1 MSEPK
6 LISPLLDQY
15 VMGPS
20 FSEHHGVQCCPAMT
34 KVTNKRY
41 IVKIISIPA
50 SQVQLD
56 ALLLA
61 GAYSSKNAALSYYK
75 DVANGI
81 AEEAEILKKLSRF
94 EGFVPYED
102 LQIVEME
109 DGNVGYQVYLLSP
122 YKTSLERHM
131 QKNPM
136 TQLKAVNLGLDLC
149 ASMVMCRR
157 SGYLYV
163 DLKPGNIFINEKN
176 EYCIGDLGF
185 VRLDSLKY
193 ASMPDKYRSAY
204 TAPELSDVMASM
216 NETVDIYSIGM
227 ILYQVYNDGKL
238 PQPGDQVPPAYADY
252 EMAEIIMKAISPD
265 PSQRWQDPMEM
276 GQALVAYMQRN
287 SVNDVPIV
295 PLPAAPETVDE
306 TPAEAAPETVD
317 ETTAEAAP
325 ETVDETTA
333 EAAPETV
340 DETPA
345 EAAPEAVE
353 EASAAAAAGTVNE
366 TPAEPA
372 PETPAEAPA
381 EPESSAAADPAGED
395 ATDLT
400 FMDDLVSDDTAPNDD
415 TVGEAVYSDLSDET
429 SDILAQADELL
440 AMEVPEPVVAPEPVE
455 IPIPAPIVLADEEP
469 GNSVAAP
476 VVIPPAEEDESQD
489 PPAEPDPAPEA
500 PPAEDETPPVV
511 VPVVAPAADT
521 TAEPALSDETDDFP
535 AEPKKKKN
543 IVGIVALIV
552 AIALMLGAMAYGY
565 HYFRNVYLQT
575 VESMEISGEKDSMTV
590 VLNTQIDESLLTVI
604 ATDSYGNSIPAAVRD
619 HTAVFSGLKADTI
632 YKVTVSIEGF
642 HELQGEISG
651 TYTTPAQT
659 KIVQFEATAG
669 NEPGS
674 AILTF
679 TVDGTD
685 TNNWTITYSAPGEE
699 EKSVNFS
706 GHVLTVNG
714 LSSGKEYI
722 FTLTSTDDLYMVGTN
737 TTTFKTS
744 SPVFAENLTITECT
758 AEGLVAKWDAP
769 AGVEGI
775 VWNIR
780 CYGEDGFDQTVE
792 TAELTVTFTGIDPA
806 QGYTVE
812 VTAEGMGS
820 GVMTHISSRSATI
833 VDSAADISQPLKLTV
848 SWTVE
853 GDLPQGGWLVTYRV
867 AGTDVEKTVL
877 VTEPTV
883 TVYPAMP
890 GDEYHFIVTAADGIT
905 VFDNTF
911 SYTAGPVQVFSGYGV
926 DADDMSFRMCRTPS
940 YADWTWR
947 DLGGSNY
954 TDTFDVGEKAS
965 FVVELNRSYRNSDD
979 YIDVLFV
986 IRNSKGEIECMSSTG
1001 SSWTYMWDSY
1011 YCELDIPTMPTKPG
1025 SYSIYVYFNG
1035 MAAARDFFTIE

>member
-15 VMGPS
+15 VMGSS

-75 DVANGI
+75 DVADGI
-81 AEEAEILKKLSRF
+81 AAEAEILKKLARF

-102 LQIVEME
+102 LQIVEMD

-122 YKTSLERHM
+122 YKMTLERHM

-204 TAPELSDVMASM
+204 TAPELDDVLASM

-227 ILYQVYNDGKL
+227 ILYQIYNDGKL
-238 PQPGDQVPPAYADY
+238 PQSGELIPPAYADY

-265 PSQRWQDPMEM
+265 PAQRWQDPMEM

-287 SVNDVPIV
+287 SVNDVPII
-295 PLPAAPETVDE
+295 PLPDMPAAAPEAAPEDEVPAEPAPAVVDETPVEPVPETPDETAAEPAPETVDE
-306 TPAEAAPETVD
+306 TPAEPAPVVAD
-317 ETTAEAAP
+317 E
-325 ETVDETTA
+325 
-333 EAAPETV
+333 
-340 DETPA
+340 
-345 EAAPEAVE
+345 
-353 EASAAAAAGTVNE
+353 S
-366 TPAEPA
+366 PAEPTPEVMNA
-372 PETPAEAPA
+372 PPLVPEVAPA
-381 EPESSAAADPAGED
+381 VAPAGED

-400 FMDDLVSDDTAPNDD
+400 FMDNLVSDDTAPNDD
-415 TVGEAVYSDLSDET
+415 TVGEAAYSNLSDET

-440 AMEVPEPVVAPEPVE
+440 AMEIPEPVVAPEPVE
-455 IPIPAPIVLADEEP
+455 IPMPAPIVLEDEAPEHS
-469 GNSVAAP
+469 GAAP
-476 VVIPPAEEDESQD
+476 VVIPPASDETIQD

-500 PPAEDETPPVV
+500 PPAENDDSSVV
-511 VPVVAPAADT
+511 SPVVAPVADT
-521 TAEPALSDETDDFP
+521 TPEPPVANETENP
-535 AEPKKKKN
+535 PVEPKKKKN

-552 AIALMLGAMAYGY
+552 AIALMLGALAYGY
-565 HYFRNVYLQT
+565 HYYHNEYLQT
-575 VESMEISGEKDSMTV
+575 VNSLEISGHEHLMFVTLDTD
-590 VLNTQIDESLLTVI
+590 IDESLLTVT
-604 ATDSYGNSIPAAVRD
+604 ATDSYGNSLSGSVSD
-619 HTAVFSGLKADTI
+619 GVAVFKNLNPDTI
-632 YKVTVSIEGF
+632 YKITVTIDGF
-642 HELQGEISG
+642 HELRGETTG

-659 KIVQFEATAG
+659 KIVHFEATAG

-674 AILTF
+674 VILTF

-685 TNNWTITYSAPGEE
+685 TNNWTITYNTLGEE

-706 GHVLTVNG
+706 GHVMTISG
-714 LSSGKEYI
+714 LSSGKEYKFI
-722 FTLTSTDDLYMVGTN
+722 LTSADDLYIGGYT
-737 TTTFKTS
+737 TTTFTIS
-744 SPVFAENLTITECT
+744 SPVFAENLSITQCN
-758 AEGLVAKWDAP
+758 ADGLVANWNAP
-769 AGVEGI
+769 EGVEGT
-775 VWNIR
+775 VWSIR
-780 CYGEDGFDQTVE
+780 CYGDDGYDQTLE
-792 TAELTVTFTGIDPA
+792 TTDLTVTFTGIDPSL
-806 QGYTVE
+806 GYTVE
-812 VTAEGMGS
+812 VTAKGMSS
-820 GVMTHISSRSATI
+820 GVMTHISARSANI
-833 VDSAADISQPLKLTV
+833 LDSESDISQPLKLTV
-848 SWTVE
+848 TWTFE
-853 GDLPQGGWLVTYRV
+853 GDVPLGGWLVNYKV
-867 AGTDVEKTVL
+867 VGTDVDKTVL

-883 TVYPAMP
+883 TIYPAMP
-890 GDEYHFIVTAADGIT
+890 GDEYNFTVTAADGIT
-905 VFDNTF
+905 VFNNSF

-926 DADDMSFRMCRTPS
+926 DADDMSFQMCRTPS
-940 YADWTWR
+940 YSNWDVH
-947 DLGGSNY
+947 DLNSSSY

-965 FVVELNRSYRNSDD
+965 FVVHLNKSSQVSDD
-979 YIDVLFV
+979 YVDVLFV
-986 IRNSKGEIECMSSTG
+986 IRNSLGEIVCTSSTG
-1001 SSWTYMWDSY
+1001 SSWTYMWDNR

-1025 SYSIYVYFNG
+1025 SYSIYIYFNG